1 MPIVLNGTTGIT
13 TPTYNGSTTAE
24 YLVPVTGFKNRLIN
38 GDMTIDQRNA
48 GAAISVSGSYPVDRF
63 YVIEGATSATFT
75 SQRSTTAPAGFTNS
89 LLFTVGTGA
98 SAGAS
103 EQVQIRQ
110 AIEGFNIADLGWGTA
125 NAKAVTLSFQVRAS
139 VTGTYCVF
147 LQDTNATLSY
157 VATYTIS
164 AANTWETKS
173 VTIAGPTTGTFDT
186 TNSTGVMIGWDLGSG
201 SNFNATAGAWQSAVS
216 ARRTTGQTNFISN
229 SGATFFLTGVQF
241 EVGSNA
247 TSFDYLPYG
256 TELALC
262 QRYFEKSY
270 SINVAVGTNTDIGRY
285 EQPNSLNFSTNAY
298 GSNTVFQVSKRA
310 NPTITGYTYSG
321 TVGLWHTGTFG
332 ATEATGTFVA
342 NKISTSGFSPQCSFS
357 STPNVMYG
365 HWTASSEL

>member
-1 MPIVLNGTTGIT
+1 MPPITLDGTRGIT
-13 TPTYNGSTTAE
+13 TPTYNGNTTAE
-24 YLVPVTGFKNRLIN
+24 YLVPVTGFKNRIIN
-38 GDMTIDQRNA
+38 GDMVIDQRNA

-125 NAKAVTLSFQVRAS
+125 NAKTVTLSFQVRAS

-173 VTIAGPTTGTFDT
+173 ITIAGPTTGTFDT

-216 ARRTTGQTNFISN
+216 ARRTTGQTNFINN

-262 QRYFEKSY
+262 QRYFQVLGSGAFKPL
-270 SINVAVGTNTDIGRY
+270 GPIGY
-285 EQPNSLNFSTNAY
+285 
-298 GSNTVFQVSKRA
+298 
-310 NPTITGYTYSG
+310 
-321 TVGLWHTGTFG
+321 
-332 ATEATGTFVA
+332 
-342 NKISTSGFSPQCSFS
+342 FS
-357 STPNVMYG
+357 STGLQGVINTKVTMRAAPTLSIVTGTNFYIAY
-365 HWTASSEL
+365 TASNNDLLNSVTLDFASTDAIQIYNSTEASGTANAGGSLATNNASAFIAVQAEL